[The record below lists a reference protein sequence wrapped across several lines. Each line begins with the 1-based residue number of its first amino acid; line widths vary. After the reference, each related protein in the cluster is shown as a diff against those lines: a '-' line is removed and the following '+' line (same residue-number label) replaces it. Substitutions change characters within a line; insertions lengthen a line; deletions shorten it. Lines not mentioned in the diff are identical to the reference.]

1 MTSVPLE
8 LFWISGSP
16 YSWRVMLTLELKQIP
31 YTARLLE
38 ASKGEHKKP
47 GFLALNPRGKVP
59 VLRDGEVVV
68 GESLAIMQYLE
79 RKYPATPMFGRTPQ
93 EAGAIARVI
102 SEFDAYLRLPLMR
115 VSTPILFRKS
125 AEKAD
130 DIRAAIPEVHG
141 ELERLEQAAAHSR
154 WLAGNESGAAD
165 TAVYPF
171 LKLLLRAAAK
181 PEAAAFDLALLPFED
196 RYPALAAWMG
206 QVEGLAGY
214 DRTYPPHWRETVAA

>member
-38 ASKGEHKKP
+38 ASKGEHQKP

-68 GESLAIMQYLE
+68 RESLAIMQYLE
-79 RKYPATPMFGRTPQ
+79 RKYPAKPMFGRTPQ

-102 SEFDAYLRLPLMR
+102 SEFDAYLRPSLMR
-115 VSTPILFRKS
+115 VATPILFRKS
-125 AEKAD
+125 EEKSA
-130 DIRAAIPEVHG
+130 DIRAAISEVHG
-141 ELERLEQAAAHSR
+141 ELEKLEEAAAHSR

-165 TAVYPF
+165 SAVYPF
-171 LKLLLRAAAK
+171 LKVLLRAAAK
-181 PEAAAFDLALLPFED
+181 PEAAAFNLALLPFEN

-206 QVEGLAGY
+206 QVEGLSCY
-214 DRTYPPHWRETVAA
+214 DRTYPPHWRETAVA